1 MSFNTLIMKAIL
13 PVDLISGKEDVRKI
27 IQTNP
32 DANGKYRKVWIGNYK
47 VLKFD
52 TLTDGRESNK
62 KEVYSYTKETEGW
75 LPKLYLTSPN
85 LKYIVSEK
93 LTTVGEDAGAVY
105 QAARTKL
112 GPMVSWFLTNPCFQ
126 DKDEAWTYG
135 VRLFLYYT
143 KQCMRFGYMTDPAQF
158 NNHFNWGFK
167 KHFPNGADWH
177 KMLTPALIELCTLFE
192 EDVLVDLHH
201 ANIGISQ
208 FDGSFKLLDFGGN

>member
-13 PVDLISGKEDVRKI
+13 PVDLISNKDDVRKI

-32 DANGKYRKVWIGNYK
+32 NASGKYRKVWVGNYK

-52 TLTDGRESNK
+52 TLNEGRESNK
-62 KEVYSYTKETEGW
+62 KEVYSYTNETEPW
-75 LPKLYLTSPN
+75 LPKLYLSSPN

-93 LTTVGEDAGAVY
+93 LTTVHEDAGAVY

-112 GPMVSWFLTNPCFQ
+112 GPMVSWFLTNPCFK

-143 KQCMRFGYMTDPAQF
+143 KQCMRFDYMTDPQQF
-158 NNHFNWGFK
+158 NTHFNWGFK
-167 KHFPNGADWH
+167 KHFPDGADWY
-177 KMLTPALIELCTLFE
+177 KMLTPEIIELCKLFD

-201 ANIGISQ
+201 ANIGMSQ
-208 FDGSFKLLDFGGN
+208 FDGTFKLLDFGGN